1 MTYSS
6 QNTRNAGQSR
16 GWPAFR
22 SLTRCGISAV
32 LLALAGCGT
41 TDFLLQDRQ
50 TGQIEIAPVLSCAE
64 ARAQDAGLIGVHLRQ
79 SDVAQSFELFSLAG
93 RANRDRLP
101 RTLDIDQQKTRLV
114 SETADALREGGTP
127 ATAQPRGAF
136 RDGES
141 LPAVYDLSYQLDG
154 DSFAGPLVVGNGAA
168 GADIPTTGRVA
179 YSGKVQL
186 SRSVSNEDGSTAIAT
201 ADARFTVVVGYGS
214 NTATFLMSDLTTT
227 SGEPMPFVSLEWR
240 NLGVCGARVVSTGQ
254 GTVRLLSE
262 DGRRVS
268 PFTDGRALPVLLS
281 SFEAMHFEG
290 GNPPQPPGDFGG
302 IFSIESDT
310 GTLAAIFLTD
320 VSP

>member
-1 MTYSS
+1 MTYST
-6 QNTRNAGQSR
+6 QNTRGAGQMR
-16 GWPAFR
+16 GWPAVR
-22 SLTRCGISAV
+22 SLTRCSV
-32 LLALAGCGT
+32 PLALLVLTGCGA

-64 ARAQDAGLIGVHLRQ
+64 AREQDAGLIGVHLRQ

-101 RTLDIDQQKTRLV
+101 KNLDINQQKTRLV
-114 SETADALREGGTP
+114 SETAEALQEGGTP
-127 ATAQPRGAF
+127 ATAQPRRAF

-141 LPAVYDLSYQLDG
+141 LPAVYDLSYRLDG
-154 DSFAGPLVVGNGAA
+154 ANFAGPLVVGNGAA
-168 GADIPTTGRVA
+168 GADIPTTGRTA

-214 NTATFLMSDLTTT
+214 NSATFLMSDLTTT

-240 NLGVCGARVVSTGQ
+240 NLGLCGARVVSTGQ

-262 DGRRVS
+262 DGRRIS
-268 PFTDGRALPVLLS
+268 PFTDGRTLPVLLS